1 MTGAGALGALRM
13 GVPDGKDGPVIGLAL
28 GSGAARGWAHLGVLQ
43 ELAREGIHP
52 QIITGCSIGAFV
64 GAAAASGDLDRLVR
78 WAETLKWQD
87 VVSLLDVSLRGG
99 LIKGEKL
106 IDFFE
111 RNFVNRDFSE
121 LDSRFACVATEL
133 SSGREIWLHEGSVAA
148 AVRASIALPGLMTPV
163 RHEGRLLIDGGLVNP
178 VPVSL
183 CRAMGADVV
192 IAVDLGSDM
201 VGRAFRRAAVEPAPA
216 EETEAGWT
224 ERLLARFG
232 MTADESAPAEGAKQG
247 RQSDAGWSQRLF
259 ASMGLSNDGAS
270 DPGMSA
276 DGENLPSLVSVI
288 SASINIMQVRIAR
301 SRLAG
306 EPADVLI
313 SPRVSQLG
321 LMDYHRADEAIA
333 EGVAAV
339 GRARPLL
346 RELLGTGD
354 DIHGADRQHA
364 QAATQETTP
373 EAAPDAASKAG
384 RKDGKTGA

>member
-1 MTGAGALGALRM
+1 VVSGAGAVGLACAE
-13 GVPDGKDGPVIGLAL
+13 PSAAGPVIGLAL

-43 ELAREGIHP
+43 ELAREGVVP

-64 GAAAASGDLDRLVR
+64 GAAAASGDLDKLVR

-99 LIKGEKL
+99 LIKGQKL

-111 RNFVNRDFSE
+111 RNFIDRDFTE
-121 LDSRFACVATEL
+121 LDHRFACVATEL
-133 SSGREIWLHEGSVAA
+133 STGREIWLHEGSVSA

-163 RHEGRLLIDGGLVNP
+163 LHQGRMLVDGGLVNP

-201 VGRAFRRAAVEPAPA
+201 VGRAIRRSAVAPAPV

-232 MTADESAPAEGAKQG
+232 
-247 RQSDAGWSQRLF
+247 F
-259 ASMGLSNDGAS
+259 ASEAEPGVAAHPLSGD
-270 DPGMSA
+270 D
-276 DGENLPSLVSVI
+276 NLPSLVSVI
-288 SASINIMQVRIAR
+288 SSSINIMQVRIAR

-306 EPADVLI
+306 EPADLLV

-339 GRARPLL
+339 ARVRPLL
-346 RELLGTGD
+346 RELLGGS
-354 DIHGADRQHA
+354 IERG
-364 QAATQETTP
+364 
-373 EAAPDAASKAG
+373 PDE
-384 RKDGKTGA
+384 R